1 MFRKIRRKEKQLT
14 TDDCQEILKAAEYGT
29 IATMGEDG
37 YPYAVPVNFIYHNGS
52 IYFHCAKEGHKL
64 ENIQYCPN
72 VSFNVVKDVF
82 VVPKLSESK
91 FKGFDTNFNSVTVFG
106 RAVKVFGDEKV
117 EGLRILLKKFLSAED
132 YQKHRKEGK
141 IYIEKSLNRTKL
153 IKIEI
158 KHMTG
163 KTGIKKNKK

>member
-14 TDDCQEILKAAEYGT
+14 TDDCNEILRAAEYGT

-37 YPYAVPVNFIYHNGS
+37 YPYAIPLNFIYHKGS
-52 IYFHCAKEGHKL
+52 IYFHCAKTGHKL
-64 ENIQYCPN
+64 ENIHYCPN

-82 VVPKLSESK
+82 VVPIISESK
-91 FKGFDTNFNSVTVFG
+91 FKGFDTNFNSVTIFG
-106 RAVKVFGDEKV
+106 RAVEVFGDEKV
-117 EGLRILLKKFLSAED
+117 EGLQVLFKKFLSRED
-132 YQKHRKEGK
+132 SQMHKEEGMK
-141 IYIEKSLNRTKL
+141 YIEKSLNRTKL

-163 KTGIKKNKK
+163 KKGIN